1 MHCSATWPWSSTT
14 IWFDLVEPVGLVGD
28 EQDGAAFGGLQ
39 QVGGQRLVGVWV
51 QVGGGFVED
60 QQRRV
65 NKKRAGQREALPF
78 AAGTASPWVPTG
90 VSQPWGSDL
99 IQGSSRARGG
109 GLDLLVGSGGAG
121 EPQVVADGG
130 VEQVGVLRA
139 SADADR
145 MSSAA

>member
-1 MHCSATWPWSSTT
+1 VHCSATWPWSSTT

-39 QVGGQRLVGVWV
+39 QVGG
-51 QVGGGFVED
+51 GFVED

-65 NKKRAGQREALPF
+65 DKKRAGQREALPF

-99 IQGSSRARGG
+99 I
-109 GLDLLVGSGGAG
+109 
-121 EPQVVADGG
+121 
-130 VEQVGVLRA
+130 
-139 SADADR
+139 
-145 MSSAA
+145 